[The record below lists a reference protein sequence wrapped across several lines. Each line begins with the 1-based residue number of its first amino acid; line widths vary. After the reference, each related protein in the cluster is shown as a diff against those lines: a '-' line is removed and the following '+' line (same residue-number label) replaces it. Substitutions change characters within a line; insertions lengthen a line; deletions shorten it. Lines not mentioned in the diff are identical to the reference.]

1 MGSGPWIKADVVKNH
16 DKAIKWPLIYQLF
29 LIGRFSLPSLPVL
42 EPIAMTPSCLPK
54 LSFLSIQ
61 IAAAFTAVLATSP
74 LVHAQSLAQGA
85 GSNTSTIRIGG
96 SSTVFP
102 IMVEAIRAFRE
113 AGNSTK
119 IELKETGTSD
129 GFRRF
134 CAGQL
139 EIANASRPIN
149 SKELKA
155 CSSKRINFIELP
167 IAFDALTIVVHPS
180 NTWAK
185 QISTNE
191 LARLW
196 GRQAEGKIDR
206 WNEVNLDWP
215 DRPIKLCGPGKDSG
229 TYDYFNK
236 AINGNA
242 ENTRRD
248 YASSEDDNVI
258 VRCVAQNPNA
268 LGYFGLSYYKANQ
281 DKLRALGIVT
291 SSGTV
296 IPSVASVQ
304 SGRYQPFS
312 RPLFIYIN
320 DKALASRPDLQKF
333 TTFTVRNGLRFVG
346 NAGDIP
352 LPASTYQLVE
362 SKLYKRITGS
372 AFSGDLPVGL
382 SIGEALRRS
391 FDANK
396 QPQFRSF

>member
-1 MGSGPWIKADVVKNH
+1 MEVGHLVKADAVKNH
-16 DKAIKWPLIYQLF
+16 DKKIQRSLTHQIHLMGWLHFQLF
-29 LIGRFSLPSLPVL
+29 PAFAPVAMASL
-42 EPIAMTPSCLPK
+42 CLSKFP
-54 LSFLSIQ
+54 FRSIQ
-61 IAAAFTAVLATSP
+61 VAAAFTAVFATSP
-74 LVHAQSLAQGA
+74 LAHAESLAQGT
-85 GSNTSTIRIGG
+85 GSNSSSIRIGG

-102 IMVEAIRAFRE
+102 IMMEAIKAFRE
-113 AGNSTK
+113 AGNNTK
-119 IELKETGTSD
+119 IDLKETGTSD

-155 CSSKRINFIELP
+155 CSSNRINFIELP

-185 QISTNE
+185 QISTKE

-196 GRQAEGKIDR
+196 GRQAEGKIER
-206 WNEVNLDWP
+206 WNDVNLDWP

-236 AINGNA
+236 AINGSS
-242 ENTRRD
+242 ENSRQD

-258 VRCVAQNPNA
+258 VKCVAQNPNA
-268 LGYFGLSYYKANQ
+268 LGYFGLGYYKANQ

-291 SSGTV
+291 PSGTV
-296 IPSVASVQ
+296 MPSVASVQ
-304 SGRYQPFS
+304 AGRYRPLS

-320 DKALASRPDLQKF
+320 DKALTSRPDLQKF
-333 TTFTVRNGLRFVG
+333 TTFTLSNGLRLVG
-346 NAGDIP
+346 KAGDVP
-352 LPASTYQLVE
+352 LAASTYQLVE

-372 AFSGDLPVGL
+372 SFSGDLPVGL
-382 SIGEALRRS
+382 SIGDALRRS
-391 FDANK
+391 FAAK
-396 QPQFRSF
+396 KLPQFR

>member
-1 MGSGPWIKADVVKNH
+1 MASNWKTPT
-16 DKAIKWPLIYQLF
+16 PLLGNQ
-29 LIGRFSLPSLPVL
+29 VA
-42 EPIAMTPSCLPK
+42 AMLAT
-54 LSFLSIQ
+54 
-61 IAAAFTAVLATSP
+61 VLATSC
-74 LVHAQSLAQGA
+74 LAASSALALGNESQPSA
-85 GSNTSTIRIGG
+85 IRIGG

-102 IMVEAIRAFRE
+102 IMMEAIQSFRAS
-113 AGNSTK
+113 GNKTK
-119 IELKETGTSD
+119 IDLKESGTSD

-134 CAGQL
+134 CSGQL

-155 CSSKRINFIELP
+155 CSSNRINFIELP

-185 QISTNE
+185 QISTKE

-206 WNEVNLDWP
+206 WNDVNLDWP

-236 AINGNA
+236 AINSST
-242 ENTRRD
+242 ENSRQD
-248 YASSEDDNVI
+248 YSSSEDDNEI

-268 LGYFGLSYYKANQ
+268 LGYFGFSYYKANQ

-291 SSGTV
+291 PSGTV
-296 IPSVASVQ
+296 IPSVANVQ
-304 SGRYQPFS
+304 AGRYLPLA

-320 DKALASRPDLQKF
+320 DKALISRPDLQKF
-333 TTFTVRNGLRFVG
+333 TTYTVSNGLRLVDK
-346 NAGDIP
+346 AGDIP

-372 AFSGDLPVGL
+372 SFSGELPVGL

-396 QPQFRSF
+396 KPQYRSF

>member
-1 MGSGPWIKADVVKNH
+1 MA
-16 DKAIKWPLIYQLF
+16 LTY
-29 LIGRFSLPSLPVL
+29 
-42 EPIAMTPSCLPK
+42 LPK
-54 LSFLSIQ
+54 LPFLPIK
-61 IAAAFTAVLATSP
+61 IASVFTAVLATAP
-74 LVHAQSLAQGA
+74 LAHADSIAQRA
-85 GSNTSTIRIGG
+85 GSNAASIRIGG
-96 SSTVFP
+96 SSTVSP
-102 IMVEAIRAFRE
+102 IMMEAIRAFRV

-119 IELKETGTSD
+119 IDLKETGTSE

-134 CAGQL
+134 CNGQL

-155 CSSKRINFIELP
+155 CSRNRINFIELP
-167 IAFDALTIVVHPS
+167 IAFDALTVVVHPA

-185 QISTNE
+185 QISTKE

-196 GRQAEGKIDR
+196 GQQAEAKIDR

-236 AINGNA
+236 AINSNA
-242 ENTRRD
+242 ENSRRD
-248 YASSEDDNVI
+248 YTSSEDDNVL
-258 VRCVAQNPNA
+258 VRCVAENPNA
-268 LGYFGLSYYKANQ
+268 LGYFGISYYKANQ

-296 IPSVASVQ
+296 MPSVASVQ
-304 SGRYQPFS
+304 AGRYQPLS

-320 DKALASRPDLQKF
+320 DKALASRPELQKF
-333 TTFTVRNGLRFVG
+333 ITFTVRNGLQLVG
-346 NAGDIP
+346 KAGDIP

-372 AFSGDLPVGL
+372 SFSGDLPVGL

-396 QPQFRSF
+396 QPQFR

>member
-1 MGSGPWIKADVVKNH
+1 MYDQIPMASNWTNRTPWA
-16 DKAIKWPLIYQLF
+16 
-29 LIGRFSLPSLPVL
+29 G
-42 EPIAMTPSCLPK
+42 
-54 LSFLSIQ
+54 IQ
-61 IAAAFTAVLATSP
+61 VATVLATVLAASP
-74 LVHAQSLAQGA
+74 LAPSSALAL
-85 GSNTSTIRIGG
+85 GSESQPSAIRIGG

-102 IMVEAIRAFRE
+102 IMMEAIRSFR
-113 AGNSTK
+113 ASGNNTK
-119 IELKETGTSD
+119 IDLKESGTSD

-134 CAGQL
+134 CSGQL

-155 CSSKRINFIELP
+155 CASNRINFIELP

-185 QISTNE
+185 QISTKE

-206 WNEVNLDWP
+206 WNDVNLDWP

-236 AINGNA
+236 AINGST
-242 ENTRRD
+242 ENSRQD

-258 VRCVAQNPNA
+258 VKCVAQNPNA
-268 LGYFGLSYYKANQ
+268 LGYFGLSYYKTNQ
-281 DKLRALGIVT
+281 DKLRALGVIT
-291 SSGTV
+291 PSGTV
-296 IPSVASVQ
+296 IPSVANVQ
-304 SGRYQPFS
+304 AGRYRPLS

-320 DKALASRPDLQKF
+320 DKALTSRPDLQKL
-333 TTFTVRNGLRFVG
+333 TTYTVSNGLRLVDK
-346 NAGDIP
+346 AGDIP

-382 SIGEALRRS
+382 SIGDALRRS
-391 FDANK
+391 LDANK
-396 QPQFRSF
+396 LPQFR

>member
-1 MGSGPWIKADVVKNH
+1 MASPN
-16 DKAIKWPLIYQLF
+16 
-29 LIGRFSLPSLPVL
+29 
-42 EPIAMTPSCLPK
+42 LPK
-54 LSFLSIQ
+54 RLSRSLQ
-61 IAAAFTAVLATSP
+61 IAATFTALLATSP
-74 LVHAQSLAQGA
+74 LACGQTLAQGA
-85 GSNTSTIRIGG
+85 ASNASTIRIGG

-102 IMVEAIRAFRE
+102 IMLEAIRAFRE

-119 IELKETGTSD
+119 IDLKETGTSD

-155 CSSKRINFIELP
+155 CSSNRINFIELP
-167 IAFDALTIVVHPS
+167 IAFDALTIVVNPS
-180 NTWAK
+180 NTWAR
-185 QISTNE
+185 QISTQE

-206 WNEVNLDWP
+206 WNDVNLDWP
-215 DRPIKLCGPGKDSG
+215 ARPIKLCGPGKDSG

-236 AINGNA
+236 AINRSP
-242 ENTRRD
+242 ENSRQD

-258 VRCVAQNPNA
+258 VKCVAQNPNA

-291 SSGTV
+291 PTGTV
-296 IPSVASVQ
+296 MPSVTSVQ
-304 SGRYQPFS
+304 AGQYRPLS

-333 TTFTVRNGLRFVG
+333 TTFTVRNGLRLVG
-346 NAGDIP
+346 KTGDIP

-382 SIGEALRRS
+382 SIGDALRRS

-396 QPQFRSF
+396 QPQFR

>member
-1 MGSGPWIKADVVKNH
+1 MA
-16 DKAIKWPLIYQLF
+16 F
-29 LIGRFSLPSLPVL
+29 F
-42 EPIAMTPSCLPK
+42 TLPK
-54 LSFLSIQ
+54 RPLLSIQ
-61 IAAAFTAVLATSP
+61 IAALFTAILATSP

-85 GSNTSTIRIGG
+85 GSNVSTIRIGG

-102 IMVEAIRAFRE
+102 FMKEAIRAFRE
-113 AGNSTK
+113 AGNSAK
-119 IELKETGTSD
+119 IEIKETGTSE

-134 CAGQL
+134 CTGQL

-149 SKELKA
+149 TNELKA
-155 CSSKRINFIELP
+155 CSSNRINFIELP

-180 NTWAK
+180 NSWVK
-185 QISTNE
+185 QISLKE

-196 GRQAEGKIDR
+196 RQQAEGKIDR

-236 AINGNA
+236 AINGNSQ
-242 ENTRRD
+242 NSRRD
-248 YASSEDDNVI
+248 YTSSENDNVI
-258 VRCVAQNPNA
+258 VKCVASNPNA
-268 LGYFGLSYYKANQ
+268 LGYFGLNYYTANQ

-291 SSGTV
+291 PSGTV
-296 IPSVASVQ
+296 IPSVANVQ
-304 SGRYQPFS
+304 AGRYQPLS

-320 DKALASRPDLQKF
+320 DKALVSRPDLQKF
-333 TTFTVRNGLRFVG
+333 TTFTINNGLRLVG
-346 NAGDIP
+346 KTGDIP

-362 SKLYKRITGS
+362 SKLYKRINGS
-372 AFSGDLPVGL
+372 AFSGELPVGL
-382 SIGEALRRS
+382 SIGEALRRT

>member
-1 MGSGPWIKADVVKNH
+1 MASPYLSK
-16 DKAIKWPLIYQLF
+16 L
-29 LIGRFSLPSLPVL
+29 RFRL
-42 EPIAMTPSCLPK
+42 
-54 LSFLSIQ
+54 IQ
-61 IAAAFTAVLATSP
+61 IAAAFSAVLAASSP
-74 LVHAQSLAQGA
+74 TYAESLAQATG
-85 GSNTSTIRIGG
+85 GNVSSIRVGG
-96 SSTVFP
+96 SSTVSP
-102 IMVEAIRAFRE
+102 IMKEAIRAFRE
-113 AGNSTK
+113 AGNNTK
-119 IELKETGTSD
+119 VDLNETGTSD

-139 EIANASRPIN
+139 DIANASRPIN

-155 CSSKRINFIELP
+155 CSSNRINFIELP

-185 QISTNE
+185 QISIKE

-206 WNEVNLDWP
+206 WNDVNLDWP

-236 AINGNA
+236 AINGSS
-242 ENTRRD
+242 ENSRQD

-281 DKLRALGIVT
+281 DKLRAVGIIT
-291 SSGTV
+291 PSGTV
-296 IPSVASVQ
+296 MPSVAAVQ
-304 SGRYQPFS
+304 AGRYRPLS

-320 DKALASRPDLQKF
+320 AKALTSRPDLQKF
-333 TTFTVRNGLRFVG
+333 TTFTVRNGLRLVG
-346 NAGDIP
+346 KAGDIP

-362 SKLYKRITGS
+362 SKLYKQITGS

-382 SIGEALRRS
+382 SIGDALRRT

-396 QPQFRSF
+396 LPQFR

>member
-1 MGSGPWIKADVVKNH
+1 MAS
-16 DKAIKWPLIYQLF
+16 
-29 LIGRFSLPSLPVL
+29 
-42 EPIAMTPSCLPK
+42 SCLSK
-54 LSFLSIQ
+54 LPLLSIQ

-74 LVHAQSLAQGA
+74 LARAESPAPGA
-85 GSNTSTIRIGG
+85 GSNGSTIRVGG

-102 IMVEAIRAFRE
+102 IMMEAVRAFRA
-113 AGNSTK
+113 AGNSTT
-119 IELKETGTSD
+119 IDLKETGTSD

-155 CSSKRINFIELP
+155 CSGNRINFIELP

-185 QISTNE
+185 QISTKE

-196 GRQAEGKIDR
+196 GRQAEAKIDR
-206 WNEVNLDWP
+206 WKDVNLDWP

-229 TYDYFNK
+229 SYDYFNK
-236 AINGNA
+236 AINGSPDNS
-242 ENTRRD
+242 RQD
-248 YASSEDDNVI
+248 YTSSEDDNVI
-258 VRCVAQNPNA
+258 VKCVAQDPNA
-268 LGYFGLSYYKANQ
+268 LGYFGLSYYRANQ
-281 DKLRALGIVT
+281 GKLRALGIVT
-291 SSGTV
+291 PAGTV
-296 IPSVASVQ
+296 MPSVANVQ
-304 SGRYQPFS
+304 AGRYRPLS

-320 DKALASRPDLQKF
+320 DKALAARPDLQKF
-333 TTFTVRNGLRFVG
+333 TTFMVRNGLRFVG
-346 NAGDIP
+346 KTGDIP

-362 SKLYKRITGS
+362 SKLYKRISGT

-396 QPQFRSF
+396 LPQFR

>member
-1 MGSGPWIKADVVKNH
+1 MDFPSLQK
-16 DKAIKWPLIYQLF
+16 LLF
-29 LIGRFSLPSLPVL
+29 L
-42 EPIAMTPSCLPK
+42 PIQM
-54 LSFLSIQ
+54 
-61 IAAAFTAVLATSP
+61 AAVFTAALTASP
-74 LVHAQSLAQGA
+74 LAHADSLAQGS
-85 GSNTSTIRIGG
+85 GSNASTIRIGG

-102 IMVEAIRAFRE
+102 IMMEAIRAFRE

-119 IELKETGTSD
+119 IDLKETGTSD

-155 CSSKRINFIELP
+155 CSSNRINFIELP

-185 QISTNE
+185 QISTRE

-196 GRQAEGKIDR
+196 GQQAEGKIDR

-236 AINGNA
+236 AINGSS
-242 ENTRRD
+242 ENSRQD
-248 YASSEDDNVI
+248 YTSSEDDNVI
-258 VRCVAQNPNA
+258 VKCVAQNPNA
-268 LGYFGLSYYKANQ
+268 LGYFGFSYYKANQ
-281 DKLRALGIVT
+281 DKLRALGILT
-291 SSGTV
+291 PSGTV
-296 IPSVASVQ
+296 IPSIANVQ
-304 SGRYQPFS
+304 AGRYRPLS
-312 RPLFIYIN
+312 RPLFIYVN
-320 DKALASRPDLQKF
+320 DRALSSRPDLQKF
-333 TTFTVRNGLRFVG
+333 TTFTISNGLRLAG
-346 NAGDIP
+346 KAGDVP

-372 AFSGDLPVGL
+372 SFSGDLPVGL

-396 QPQFRSF
+396 LPQFR

>member
-1 MGSGPWIKADVVKNH
+1 VVKNH
-16 DKAIKWPLIYQLF
+16 DKANEPLGTNQLF
-29 LIGRFSLPSLPVL
+29 LIGRFSFPTLPVL
-42 EPIAMTPSCLPK
+42 KPIAMALPRLPK
-54 LSFLSIQ
+54 HPLLAIQ
-61 IAAAFTAVLATSP
+61 ITAAFTAFLATSP
-74 LVHAQSLAQGA
+74 LAHADYLAQRA
-85 GSNTSTIRIGG
+85 GGNAASIRIGG

-102 IMVEAIRAFRE
+102 IMEEAIRAFRE

-119 IELKETGTSD
+119 IDLKETGTSD

-134 CAGQL
+134 CNGQL
-139 EIANASRPIN
+139 EIVNASRPIN

-155 CSSKRINFIELP
+155 CSSNRINFIELP
-167 IAFDALTIVVHPS
+167 IAFDALTIVVNPA

-185 QISTNE
+185 QISTKE

-196 GRQAEGKIDR
+196 GQQAEGKIDR

-215 DRPIKLCGPGKDSG
+215 DRPLKLCGPGKDSG

-236 AINGNA
+236 AISGNA
-242 ENTRRD
+242 ENSRRD

-268 LGYFGLSYYKANQ
+268 IGYFGLSYYKANQ

-296 IPSVASVQ
+296 IPSAASVQ
-304 SGRYQPFS
+304 SGRYQPLS

-333 TTFTVRNGLRFVG
+333 TTFTVRNGLRLIG
-346 NAGDIP
+346 KAGDVP

-372 AFSGDLPVGL
+372 SFSGDLPVGL

-396 QPQFRSF
+396 QPQFR

>member
-1 MGSGPWIKADVVKNH
+1 MIKGALLINH
-16 DKAIKWPLIYQLF
+16 EKSNEQPRNHQLF
-29 LIGRFSLPSLPVL
+29 LIDSFFFTPLPVF
-42 EPIAMTPSCLPK
+42 EPAVMAFTYLPK
-54 LSFLSIQ
+54 PPFLSIQ
-61 IAAAFTAVLATSP
+61 IASLFTAVLTTAP
-74 LVHAQSLAQGA
+74 LAHADSIAQRV
-85 GSNTSTIRIGG
+85 GSNAASIRVGG

-102 IMVEAIRAFRE
+102 IMMEAIRAFRA

-119 IELKETGTSD
+119 IDLKETGTSD

-134 CAGQL
+134 CNGQL

-149 SKELKA
+149 NKELKA
-155 CSSKRINFIELP
+155 CSRNQINFIELP
-167 IAFDALTIVVHPS
+167 IAFDALTVVVHPA

-185 QISTNE
+185 QISTKE

-196 GRQAEGKIDR
+196 GQQAEAKIDR

-236 AINGNA
+236 AINSNA
-242 ENTRRD
+242 ENSRRD
-248 YASSEDDNVI
+248 YTSSEDDNVL
-258 VRCVAQNPNA
+258 VRCVAENPNA
-268 LGYFGLSYYKANQ
+268 LGYFGISYYKANQ

-296 IPSVASVQ
+296 MPSVASVQ
-304 SGRYQPFS
+304 AGRYQPLS

-320 DKALASRPDLQKF
+320 DKALASRPELQKF
-333 TTFTVRNGLRFVG
+333 ITFTVRNGLQLVG
-346 NAGDIP
+346 KAGDIP

-372 AFSGDLPVGL
+372 SFSGDLPVGL

-396 QPQFRSF
+396 QPQFR

>member
-1 MGSGPWIKADVVKNH
+1 MTSPILSK
-16 DKAIKWPLIYQLF
+16 
-29 LIGRFSLPSLPVL
+29 LP
-42 EPIAMTPSCLPK
+42 
-54 LSFLSIQ
+54 FRSIQ
-61 IAAAFTAVLATSP
+61 IAAAFTGVLATSP
-74 LVHAQSLAQGA
+74 LVHAESLAQGA

-155 CSSKRINFIELP
+155 CSSNRITFIELP

-268 LGYFGLSYYKANQ
+268 LGYFGFSYYKTNQ

-291 SSGTV
+291 PSGTM
-296 IPSVASVQ
+296 IPSVANVQ
-304 SGRYQPFS
+304 AGRYRPLS
-312 RPLFIYIN
+312 RPLFIYVN
-320 DKALASRPDLQKF
+320 DQALTSRPDLQKF
-333 TTFTVRNGLRFVG
+333 TTFTISNGLRLASK
-346 NAGDIP
+346 AGDIH
-352 LPASTYQLVE
+352 LPSSTYQLVE
-362 SKLYKRITGS
+362 SKLYKRTTGS
-372 AFSGDLPVGL
+372 SFSGDLPVGL

-396 QPQFRSF
+396 LPQFR

>member
-1 MGSGPWIKADVVKNH
+1 MASPSRPKGP
-16 DKAIKWPLIYQLF
+16 
-29 LIGRFSLPSLPVL
+29 
-42 EPIAMTPSCLPK
+42 T
-54 LSFLSIQ
+54 LSIQ
-61 IAAAFTAVLATSP
+61 SAVLISAVLAVS
-74 LVHAQSLAQGA
+74 LLAQA
-85 GSNTSTIRIGG
+85 ETQAQAVGSNASTIRIGG

-102 IMVEAIRAFRE
+102 IIREAIKAFRE
-113 AGNSTK
+113 AGNTTT
-119 IELKETGTSD
+119 IDLKETGTSD

-134 CAGQL
+134 CSGQL

-155 CSSKRINFIELP
+155 CSRNRIQFIELP

-180 NTWAK
+180 NTWAY
-185 QISTNE
+185 QISTQE

-196 GRQAEGKIDR
+196 GRQAEGKVKR

-236 AINGNA
+236 TISNSP
-242 ENTRRD
+242 ENSRQD
-248 YASSEDDNVI
+248 YTSSEDDNVI

-268 LGYFGLSYYKANQ
+268 LGYFGLSYYKASQ
-281 DKLRALGIVT
+281 DKLRALAILT
-291 SSGTV
+291 PMGTV
-296 IPSVASVQ
+296 LPSVASVQ
-304 SGRYQPFS
+304 TGRYRPFS
-312 RPLFIYIN
+312 RPLFIYVN
-320 DKALASRPDLQKF
+320 DKALASRSDMQKF
-333 TTFTVRNGLRFVG
+333 IAFTISNGLRIVG
-346 NAGDIP
+346 KAGDIP

-362 SKLYKRITGS
+362 SKLYRRITGS

-396 QPQFRSF
+396 LPQYR

>member
-1 MGSGPWIKADVVKNH
+1 MDFPCRLKRS
-16 DKAIKWPLIYQLF
+16 
-29 LIGRFSLPSLPVL
+29 SLP
-42 EPIAMTPSCLPK
+42 
-54 LSFLSIQ
+54 IQ
-61 IAAAFTAVLATSP
+61 IVAVFTAVLSYSP
-74 LVHAQSLAQGA
+74 LVHADSLAQGV
-85 GSNTSTIRIGG
+85 GSNASTLRIGG

-102 IMVEAIRAFRE
+102 IMKEAIRAFRE

-119 IELKETGTSD
+119 IDLKETGTSD

-134 CAGQL
+134 CSGQL

-155 CSSKRINFIELP
+155 CSGNGINFIELP

-185 QISTNE
+185 QISTKE

-206 WNEVNLDWP
+206 WSEVNLDWP

-236 AINGNA
+236 AINGGSDHS
-242 ENTRRD
+242 RQD

-258 VRCVAQNPNA
+258 VKCVAQNPGA
-268 LGYFGLSYYKANQ
+268 LGYFGLGYFRANQ

-291 SSGTV
+291 ASGTV

-304 SGRYQPFS
+304 ASRYRPLS
-312 RPLFIYIN
+312 RPLFIYVN
-320 DKALASRPDLQKF
+320 DKVLASRPDLQKF
-333 TTFTVRNGLRFVG
+333 TTFTISNGLRLAAK
-346 NAGDIP
+346 AGDVP

-362 SKLYKRITGS
+362 SKLYKRVTGS

-391 FDANK
+391 FDVNK
-396 QPQFRSF
+396 QPQFR